1 MPKVGTQNS
10 RVWFDVVTAVRTSS
24 EGALYALG
32 QYREEDGKGYR
43 YVKYN
48 NGTGNLTL
56 AAGYLLYIKDA
67 ATDPWE
73 MTMDVSDTTTNA
85 VRGVAVSVI
94 ADGGFGW
101 MQTKGY
107 NAAVET
113 DAGDD
118 FAAGDAA
125 IAHATEDGEADRT
138 AKGTAPVSRVV
149 GWAMAADV
157 DADDTVALDL
167 VLD

>member
-1 MPKVGTQNS
+1 MPKVNTNVPAQ
-10 RVWFDVVTAVRTSS
+10 WHDLVTSVRTST

-43 YVKYN
+43 YVKFES
-48 NGTGNLTL
+48 GT
-56 AAGYLLYIKDA
+56 AAIACVAGYLLYIFDA
-67 ATDPWE
+67 SVSPWE
-73 MTMDVSDTTTNA
+73 VTHDVSDSSTNG

-94 ADGGFGW
+94 ADEGFGW

-118 FAAGDAA
+118 FAEGDAL

-149 GWAMAADV
+149 GWAMAADN
-157 DADDTVALDL
+157 DTDDTVAADLCLD
-167 VLD
+167 

>member
-1 MPKVGTQNS
+1 MPQVNTN
-10 RVWFDVVTAVRTSS
+10 VPAFWTDLVTDVRTSAQ
-24 EGALYALG
+24 GPLYTKG
-32 QYREEDGKGYR
+32 QYREENGKGYR
-43 YVKYN
+43 YIGFD
-48 NGTGNLTL
+48 NGTANIAC
-56 AAGYLLYIKDA
+56 AAGYLLYIKAA
-67 ATDPWE
+67 ATDPWIV
-73 MTMDVSDTTTNA
+73 THDVSDTTTNA
-85 VRGVAVSVI
+85 VRGVAVAVI

-149 GWAMAADV
+149 GWAM
-157 DADDTVALDL
+157 DADSDSADTVPLDL
-167 VLD
+167 CLD

>member
-1 MPKVGTQNS
+1 MPKVNTN
-10 RVWFDVVTAVRTSS
+10 VPALWKDLVTDVRTST
-24 EGALYALG
+24 EGPLYALG

-43 YVKYN
+43 YFKYEA
-48 NGTGNLTL
+48 GTAAITC
-56 AAGYLLYIKDA
+56 AAGYLLYIFDA
-67 ATDPWE
+67 SVSPWE
-73 MTMDVSDTTTNA
+73 CTHDVSDSSTNG
-85 VRGVAVSVI
+85 VRGVAVSVV
-94 ADGGFGW
+94 ADEGFGW

-107 NAAVET
+107 NSAVET

-118 FAAGDAA
+118 FVEGDAA
-125 IAHATEDGEADRT
+125 IAHATEDGECDRT

-167 VLD
+167 CLD

>member
-1 MPKVGTQNS
+1 MPKVNTN
-10 RVWFDVVTAVRTSS
+10 VPALWKDLVTDVRTSS
-24 EGALYALG
+24 EGPLYTVG

-43 YVKYN
+43 YVKYD
-48 NGTGNLTL
+48 NGTADITC
-56 AAGYLLYIKDA
+56 ASGYLFYIKDA
-67 ATDPWE
+67 SVSPWT
-73 MTMDVSDTTTNA
+73 MTHDVSDTTTNA
-85 VRGVAVSVI
+85 VRGVCISVI
-94 ADGGFGW
+94 ADGGWGW

-107 NAAVET
+107 NSAVET

-157 DADDTVALDL
+157 DAADTVALDL
-167 VLD
+167 CLD